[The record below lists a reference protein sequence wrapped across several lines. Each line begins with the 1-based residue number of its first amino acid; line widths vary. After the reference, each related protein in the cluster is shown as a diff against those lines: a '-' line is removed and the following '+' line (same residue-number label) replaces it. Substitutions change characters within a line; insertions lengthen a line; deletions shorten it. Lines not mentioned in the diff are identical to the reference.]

1 MDATPSNYVGFSFRR
16 FAGLLSRALEALI
29 LPACVINLLWVF
41 FFHHYTRAE
50 IVFQGCIVLLLALFL
65 LVQLARLFVDWRTT
79 LFGLGRGLIYA
90 LLTSF
95 MYL

>member
-16 FAGLLSRALEALI
+16 FAGLLCRALEALI

-41 FFHHYTRAE
+41 FFHYYTSAE
-50 IVFQGCIVLLLALFL
+50 IMFRGCIVLLLALFL
-65 LVQLARLFVDWRTT
+65 LVQLARLFVGWRAA
-79 LFGLGRGLIYA
+79 LFGLGRGFIY
-90 LLTSF
+90 LLLSSF